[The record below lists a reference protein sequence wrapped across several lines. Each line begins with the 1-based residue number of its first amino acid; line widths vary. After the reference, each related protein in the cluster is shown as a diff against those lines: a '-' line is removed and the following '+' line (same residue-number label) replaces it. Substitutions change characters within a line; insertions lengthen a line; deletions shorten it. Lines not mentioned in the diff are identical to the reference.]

1 VLLSV
6 DRALV
11 CRNCWYRIVLDAADQ
26 TQKGKEDD
34 KSKAKDDKK

>member
-11 CRNCWYRIVLDAADQ
+11 CKKCWYRILLGKLEHDVTDERTTSTPP
-26 TQKGKEDD
+26 TQE
-34 KSKAKDDKK
+34 